1 MLILVKPLCT
11 LPNITSRWFF
21 FFPIFFLMILDEY
34 LVGTCWVF
42 KKKIEEKRWGI
53 TENGMLSVTFD
64 EGHSGF
70 LKCPTVIFC
79 FII

>member
-1 MLILVKPLCT
+1 
-11 LPNITSRWFF
+11 
-21 FFPIFFLMILDEY
+21 MILDEY